1 MFLCFVDHCEN
12 HVSVLQ
18 KVRWVVVI
26 RAECDETRDQPMRA
40 YSAPHSTVRSERLVT
55 IRCPCTLSR
64 TRGLGPGFSPLAA
77 PPPDLSPRSV
87 LLRERS
93 REWWV
98 ASGQGGVDAIS
109 AATTASSVLLRPR
122 APSRLAREKKIGAAG
137 LVYRPHPMPATC
149 AVSYITSATSK
160 RRRCPGTARGQNN
173 NDRFERFQ

>member
-87 LLRERS
+87 LLRQVKKGRG
-93 REWWV
+93 
-98 ASGQGGVDAIS
+98 SGGWPVGKEGWTPSPRRQRRALF
-109 AATTASSVLLRPR
+109 SSGHVLLAAWHGKKNWCSR
-122 APSRLAREKKIGAAG
+122 ARLQAAPDACH
-137 LVYRPHPMPATC
+137 VC
-149 AVSYITSATSK
+149 
-160 RRRCPGTARGQNN
+160 
-173 NDRFERFQ
+173 RFLHHERYVETTTLSWYSQRAK